1 MKRDNL
7 NKDEYR
13 ELLEDLSGEYCTPKR
28 YCILKEFLLS
38 LHPSPRL
45 IVQLECIDKFKFE
58 QSEREDKDIGWAEA
72 IKRWVDMGHAVRFA
86 EIYDAPDFD
95 EHINFKTLYRHIMK
109 SNRNGKK

>member
-1 MKRDNL
+1 MKRKNL
-7 NKDEYR
+7 NKEEYR
-13 ELLEDLSGEYCTPKR
+13 ELLEDLCKDYCTPKR

-45 IVQLECIDKFKFE
+45 IVQLECMDKFKFE
-58 QSEREDKDIGWAEA
+58 QSEKEDKDIGWTET
-72 IKRWVDMGHAVRFA
+72 IQRWVDLGYAVRFA

-95 EHINFKTLYRHIMK
+95 ENTNLTILYRRIVK